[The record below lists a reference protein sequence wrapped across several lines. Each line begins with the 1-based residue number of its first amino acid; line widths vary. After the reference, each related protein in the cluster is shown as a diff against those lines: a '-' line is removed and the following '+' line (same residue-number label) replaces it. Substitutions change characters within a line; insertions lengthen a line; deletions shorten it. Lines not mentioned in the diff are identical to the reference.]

1 MRGLNAYHSANRQMM
16 QKKMQETQNRLGD
29 EERTGESGGGLVQI
43 TLNGRS
49 EMKKISIDK
58 SLVVADE
65 SDILEDLILA
75 AYNDAHQKIE
85 AMQEEGMKE
94 ATGGLNFGGL
104 KIPF

>member
-1 MRGLNAYHSANRQMM
+1 MMNIQGLMKQAQMM

-75 AYNDAHQKIE
+75 AYNETKKKIE